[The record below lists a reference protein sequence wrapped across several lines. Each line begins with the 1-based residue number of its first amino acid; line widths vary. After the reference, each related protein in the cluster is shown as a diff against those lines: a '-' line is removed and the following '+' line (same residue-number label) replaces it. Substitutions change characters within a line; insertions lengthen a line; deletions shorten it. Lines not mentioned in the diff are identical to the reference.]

1 MARRSIILGLAGAA
15 AAVAVLTIPVG
26 LMEMV
31 VASTGLSEAFPAAA
45 PPLGWKAR
53 LIVAAFA
60 ALMAVAAVAAIG
72 RNHDDKSGR
81 GAAKGDRK
89 MGFAF
94 SRLTALARGRR
105 ADGPVLRRA
114 DAHPDAPAREPI
126 FASRDFEGLDIFRRA
141 RAEGQAK
148 PVELPRAPLPF
159 SEAELGA
166 PAQVANFAPQPAF
179 RSPAPVAA
187 QEPLAPAP
195 GFAAPM
201 DFQHGEGAAPEP
213 AAFDAAPV
221 EPEPVEPIIDER
233 TEPAPFALPE
243 QAAAAVPVRPL
254 EGLSVAQLTARLE
267 RGLAHRHASV
277 AGRAPVLADLPPA
290 TPVAVRD
297 DVEPEVDAA
306 LAAALG
312 TLRGLASRAG

>member
-1 MARRSIILGLAGAA
+1 MARRNMILGLAGAA
-15 AAVAVLTIPVG
+15 AGLAVLTIPVG
-26 LMEMV
+26 LLEMV

-72 RNHDDKSGR
+72 RSHDEKSGR

-105 ADGPVLRRA
+105 ADGPALRRA

-148 PVELPRAPLPF
+148 PILMPHAPLPF

-166 PAQVANFAPQPAF
+166 PAQVADFAPQPAF
-179 RSPAPVAA
+179 RSPAPVA
-187 QEPLAPAP
+187 QPKAPTP

-201 DFQHGEGAAPEP
+201 AVQHSASVAPEP
-213 AAFDAAPV
+213 AAPDAAPV
-221 EPEPVEPIIDER
+221 GPESVEPTAVAPEPER
-233 TEPAPFALPE
+233 G
-243 QAAAAVPVRPL
+243 AAATPVGPL

-290 TPVAVRD
+290 TPVPVRD

-312 TLRGLASRAG
+312 ALRGLASRAG

>member
-1 MARRSIILGLAGAA
+1 MARRNMILGLAGAA
-15 AAVAVLTIPVG
+15 AALAVMTIPVG

-72 RNHDDKSGR
+72 RNHDEKSGR
-81 GAAKGDRK
+81 GTAKGDRK

-94 SRLTALARGRR
+94 SKLTALARGRR

-126 FASRDFEGLDIFRRA
+126 FASREFEGLDIFRRA
-141 RAEGQAK
+141 RAEGQAR
-148 PVELPRAPLPF
+148 PIQMPHAPLPF

-166 PAQVANFAPQPAF
+166 PAQVADFAPQPAF

-187 QEPLAPAP
+187 QEPVASAP

-201 DFQHGEGAAPEP
+201 DFQHGEGATPEP

-221 EPEPVEPIIDER
+221 EPESVEPIIDER
-233 TEPAPFALPE
+233 MEPALPE
-243 QAAAAVPVRPL
+243 QAAAVPVRPL
-254 EGLSVAQLTARLE
+254 EGLSVAQLTERLE

-290 TPVAVRD
+290 TPVPVRD

>member
-1 MARRSIILGLAGAA
+1 MARRNMILGLAGAA
-15 AAVAVLTIPVG
+15 AALAVLTIPVG
-26 LMEMV
+26 LLEMV

-60 ALMAVAAVAAIG
+60 GLMAVAAIAAIG
-72 RNHDDKSGR
+72 RNHDEKSGR

-105 ADGPVLRRA
+105 TAGPVLRRA

-141 RAEGQAK
+141 RAEGQAQ
-148 PVELPRAPLPF
+148 PHPMEMPHAPLPC
-159 SEAELGA
+159 SREELGA
-166 PAQVANFAPQPAF
+166 PAQIADFAPQPAF
-179 RSPAPVAA
+179 RSPAPVVA
-187 QEPLAPAP
+187 QEPVAPTP
-195 GFAAPM
+195 GFGTPVDVRDSDAV
-201 DFQHGEGAAPEP
+201 APEP
-213 AAFDAAPV
+213 AAFDAALPAASA
-221 EPEPVEPIIDER
+221 EPEPAGP
-233 TEPAPFALPE
+233 PPFAMPE
-243 QAAAAVPVRPL
+243 GEASAPPAQPL
-254 EGLSVAQLTARLE
+254 EGLSVAQLTERLE

-290 TPVAVRD
+290 APVPVRE

-312 TLRGLASRAG
+312 ALRGLAARAG

>member
-1 MARRSIILGLAGAA
+1 MARRNMILSLAGGAA
-15 AAVAVLTIPVG
+15 ALAVLTIPVG
-26 LMEMV
+26 LLEMV
-31 VASTGLSEAFPAAA
+31 VASTGLSEAFAAAA

-72 RNHDDKSGR
+72 RSHDEKSGR

-105 ADGPVLRRA
+105 ADGPALRRA

-148 PVELPRAPLPF
+148 PVQMPHAPLPF
-159 SEAELGA
+159 SEAELARSPAASGA
-166 PAQVANFAPQPAF
+166 DFAPQPAF

-187 QEPLAPAP
+187 QEPMAPTP
-195 GFAAPM
+195 GFVAPTAI
-201 DFQHGEGAAPEP
+201 QHSDLAAPEQ
-213 AAFDAAPV
+213 AASTAVAVQPV
-221 EPEPVEPIIDER
+221 EPP
-233 TEPAPFALPE
+233 PFAMPE
-243 QAAAAVPVRPL
+243 QAAAVPAQPL
-254 EGLSVAQLTARLE
+254 EGLSVAQLTERLE

-290 TPVAVRD
+290 TPVPVRE

-312 TLRGLASRAG
+312 ALRGLASRAG